1 MRRPFPCPEL
11 RLPLLSAS
19 MMLASMMLAS
29 MTLAPG
35 AWAMDEEEEDDEPSA
50 FGEYAFGTGQKF
62 LAGLNGIITWPAD
75 PVMMTVEGNEVFPD
89 VWQPQVT
96 GRAIG
101 FLAGTLQ
108 GVYRLMQGAFD
119 MVLCPFGMPMLSPEP
134 RYTLIPFEHEG

>member
-1 MRRPFPCPEL
+1 MRRPFPCPVL

-50 FGEYAFGTGQKF
+50 FEEYAFGTGQKF
-62 LAGLNGIITWPAD
+62 LAGLNGFITWPAD
-75 PVMMTVEGNEVFPD
+75 PVMMTVESDEVFPE
-89 VWQPQVT
+89 QVA

-101 FLAGTLQ
+101 VLAGTLQ
-108 GVYRLMQGAFD
+108 GVYRLLQGAFD